1 MRKILVGLSLVALLA
16 AACSSSA
23 RRAQGSDDV
32 LRLGIFPNLTH
43 APGYVALEEGFF
55 EEALP
60 GVDVQVTY
68 FNSGSDAGAAIS
80 GGSIDATYIGPGP
93 ATSLYLQPEPVVAV
107 VSGVTSGGASFVVR
121 KGAGI
126 SSPDDLVGKKVAVP
140 GFGNTQDVALRTW
153 LNDQGLGANDTGGE
167 VDVLEVDNPELLGL
181 FEAGHLDG
189 AWEPEP
195 YPSLLVQSGVAEPF
209 VDEADLWPDGQFTT
223 AVLMANTIFMEAH
236 PDLVKGLVEANVKA
250 IERIES
256 DPDAAK
262 AAAQAGLVKSGAPSL
277 DQAVIDEA
285 WTKLTFTFDPIASS
299 TAQGAANAYA
309 LGLLEQQPLD
319 LRGLFRLETLN
330 EVLGELDIPVIQ
342 VRL

>member
-1 MRKILVGLSLVALLA
+1 MRKILAGLSLVALLA

-23 RRAQGSDDV
+23 QRAQGSDDV

-43 APGYVALEEGFF
+43 APGYLALEEGFF
-55 EEALP
+55 EETLP

-121 KGAGI
+121 KDAGI
-126 SSPDDLVGKKVAVP
+126 TSSDDLVGKKLAVP

-195 YPSLLVQSGVAEPF
+195 YPSLLVQAGVAEPF
-209 VDEADLWPDGQFTT
+209 VDEAELWPGGEFATT
-223 AVLMANTIFMEAH
+223 VLLANTIFMDAH
-236 PDLVKGLVEANVKA
+236 PDLVKGLVEANVRA
-250 IERIES
+250 IEMIES

-262 AAAQAGLVKSGAPSL
+262 AAAQAGLVNSGAPSL
-277 DQAVIDEA
+277 DQAVVDEA
-285 WTKLTFTFDPIASS
+285 WSKLTFTVDPIASS
-299 TAQGAANAYA
+299 LAQGAANAYA
-309 LGLLEQQPLD
+309 LGLLDQQPLD
-319 LRGLFRLETLN
+319 LRGLFRLEPLN

-342 VRL
+342 VRP

>member
-1 MRKILVGLSLVALLA
+1 MILAGLSLVALLA

-23 RRAQGSDDV
+23 QRAQGSDDV

-43 APGYVALEEGFF
+43 APGYVTLEEGFF

-68 FNSGSDAGAAIS
+68 FNSGSDAGAALN
-80 GGSIDATYIGPGP
+80 GGSVDATYIGPGP
-93 ATSLYLQPEPVVAV
+93 ATALYLQPEPRVAI

-121 KGAGI
+121 TGAGI
-126 SSPDDLVGKKVAVP
+126 SSPGDLVGKKIAVP

-153 LNDQGLGANDTGGE
+153 LNEQGLGANDTGGE
-167 VDVLEVDNPELLGL
+167 VDVLAIDNPELLGL
-181 FEAGHLDG
+181 FGAGHLDG

-195 YPSLLVQSGVAEPF
+195 YPSLLVQAGVAEPF
-209 VDEADLWPDGQFTT
+209 VDEAELWPDGEFTT
-223 AVLMANTIFMEAH
+223 TVLMVNTIFMENQ
-236 PDLVKGLVEANVKA
+236 PDLVKGLVEANVRA
-250 IERIES
+250 IELIES

-277 DQAVIDEA
+277 DQAVVDEA
-285 WTKLTFTFDPIASS
+285 WSKLTFTVDPIASS
-299 TAQGAANAYA
+299 LAQGAANAYA
-309 LGLLEQQPLD
+309 LGLLDQQPLD
-319 LRGLFRLETLN
+319 LRGLFRLEPLN